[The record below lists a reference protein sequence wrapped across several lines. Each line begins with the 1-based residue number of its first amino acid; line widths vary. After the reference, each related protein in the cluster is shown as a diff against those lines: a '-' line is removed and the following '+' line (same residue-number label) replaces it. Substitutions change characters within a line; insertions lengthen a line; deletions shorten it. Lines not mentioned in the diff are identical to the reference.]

1 MDAILV
7 AKIISMVCL
16 GLITWLVGL
25 LPLVG
30 VRWGWMKSSEGEQ
43 GQRTVAIFS
52 AMMSFGGGVILTS
65 CLTHMLP
72 DVNDI
77 LAEMRAGSD
86 DSVLANSDLPVAEIF
101 VLAGFIL
108 IYVVEEFGHW
118 ALVRTGHISGDSGG
132 HGHSH
137 DVAIPVEESI
147 QATARGFLVVL
158 ALSIHDFFEG
168 IALGVSRTTSGVYF
182 LLLAFATHKWVISGT
197 MGLNWARSKILPLVA
212 LLYMTVFCAISPI
225 GVAVGMAIKEA
236 GEDHG
241 SDTLVVF
248 QGLATGSLLYVVF
261 FEIMEKERKRAV
273 SGLLQATCL
282 ALGYLFMVVLGFAES
297 ASD

>member
-1 MDAILV
+1 
-7 AKIISMVCL
+7 
-16 GLITWLVGL
+16 
-25 LPLVG
+25 
-30 VRWGWMKSSEGEQ
+30 
-43 GQRTVAIFS
+43 
-52 AMMSFGGGVILTS
+52 MSFFIFVFI
-65 CLTHMLP
+65 P
-72 DVNDI
+72 
-77 LAEMRAGSD
+77 
-86 DSVLANSDLPVAEIF
+86 SVLANSDLPVAEIF

-118 ALVRTGHISGDSGG
+118 ALVRLVAGKNFGRFWTFKEHKIQTNISCRTGHISGDSGG

-168 IALGVSRTTSGVYF
+168 IALGVGSPGWFSYHPSFTVKVSRTTSGVYF

-225 GVAVGMAIKEA
+225 GVAVGMAIKE
-236 GEDHG
+236 
-241 SDTLVVF
+241 VI
-248 QGLATGSLLYVVF
+248 SLPNS
-261 FEIMEKERKRAV
+261 KSK
-273 SGLLQATCL
+273 
-282 ALGYLFMVVLGFAES
+282 
-297 ASD
+297 